1 MKVRQVLWSL
11 ISLVLCEI
19 TDGTDEFYNNNL
31 LLNQSK
37 IISTVTQGL
46 LSIVD
51 LWIFDLQL
59 YQHSYISG
67 TLIS

>member
-11 ISLVLCEI
+11 ISLVLFEI